1 MTTTRLPA
9 KESAGNLVIFKMI
22 ISVNRLIVLQ
32 SKRLSRI
39 RSGERAAE
47 VLWRDS
53 IRENGSSSLPRGWF
67 RAGRRSRG

>member
-1 MTTTRLPA
+1 MTTTRLLA

-53 IRENGSSSLPRGWF
+53 IRENGASLLPRGWF